1 MKLEA
6 LIEGRLLRET
16 RDAGVELPAW
26 GAEPTTAEP
35 TTAELT
41 LNRQLEVIL

>member
-16 RDAGVELPAW
+16 RDTGVELLAW
-26 GAEPTTAEP
+26 GAEP